1 MSALH
6 VSARGRAL
14 IKQFEGFRADAYQD
28 VVGVWTIGYGFT
40 RGVKPGQHMTLQQAE
55 ARLITELLGYEQ
67 AVLSGC
73 TLAPNQNQFDAMCS
87 LAWNIGIAGFLRS
100 TVLKA
105 HNRGDAQSASRAFGL
120 WNKAGGR
127 EWAGLTRRRAAEAAL
142 YLEPVATPAPVP
154 VPAPAPTRPDE
165 PAAGADVGNPITAPP
180 PPAPPTQA
188 MPQQIDP
195 ETRLSESPI
204 NRAATVAGTTAATV
218 GAVSQIKSS
227 MDSLQGWIVP
237 MLCVA
242 VVALA
247 GYIVWQR
254 WQQRKK
260 GWA

>member
-1 MSALH
+1 MTVH

-40 RGVKPGQHMTLQQAE
+40 RGVQPGQHMTVQQAE

-73 TLAPNQNQFDAMCS
+73 TLEPNQNQLDAMCS

-100 TVLKA
+100 TVLKC
-105 HNRGDAQSASRAFGL
+105 HNRGDFQSASRAFGL

-142 YLEPVATPAPVP
+142 YLEPAPGLVQR
-154 VPAPAPTRPDE
+154 VVEGAI
-165 PAAGADVGNPITAPP
+165 PAAQAGEVPPP
-180 PPAPPTQA
+180 PPAQA
-188 MPQQIDP
+188 MPQQIDH
-195 ETRLSESPI
+195 ESGMGASGI
-204 NRAATVAGTTAATV
+204 NRAATIAGTTAATV
-218 GAVSQIKSS
+218 GAVSSIKQSVS
-227 MDSLQGWIVP
+227 DLGGWVVP
-237 MLCVA
+237 LLCVA

-247 GYIVWQR
+247 GYIIWQR

>member
-1 MSALH
+1 
-6 VSARGRAL
+6 
-14 IKQFEGFRADAYQD
+14 
-28 VVGVWTIGYGFT
+28 VGVWTVGFGFT
-40 RGVKPGQHMTLQQAE
+40 RGVTPGQHMTLAQAE

-73 TLAPNQNQFDAMCS
+73 TLEPNQNQLDAMCS

-100 TVLKA
+100 TVLKC

-142 YLEPVATPAPVP
+142 YLEPAPGMVQRIVEVAIPSAQ
-154 VPAPAPTRPDE
+154 
-165 PAAGADVGNPITAPP
+165 AGEVP
-180 PPAPPTQA
+180 PPAQA

-195 ETRLSESPI
+195 ESSMAGSAI

-218 GAVSQIKSS
+218 GAVSQIKTSVS
-227 MDSLQGWIVP
+227 ELQGWIVP
-237 MLCVA
+237 MLCLA

-254 WQQRKK
+254 VSQRRK

>member
-1 MSALH
+1 MSILH
-6 VSARGRAL
+6 VSPRGRAL

-40 RGVKPGQHMTLQQAE
+40 RGVQPGQHMTLGQAE

-73 TLAPNQNQFDAMCS
+73 TLEPNQHQLDAMCS

-127 EWAGLTRRRAAEAAL
+127 EWPGLTRRRAAEAAL
-142 YLEPVATPAPVP
+142 YLEPVAI
-154 VPAPAPTRPDE
+154 PAPAPVESTE
-165 PAAGADVGNPITAPP
+165 PAERATT
-180 PPAPPTQA
+180 PPAQA
-188 MPQQIDP
+188 MPQQVDP
-195 ETRLSESPI
+195 EGRLAESPI

-237 MLCVA
+237 LLCVA

-254 WQQRKK
+254 WQQRAK

>member
-1 MSALH
+1 MTAVH
-6 VSARGRAL
+6 VSPRGRAL

-28 VVGVWTIGYGFT
+28 VVGVWTIGFGFT
-40 RGVKPGQHMTLQQAE
+40 RGVMPGQHMTAAQAE

-67 AVLSGC
+67 AVLGAC
-73 TLAPNQNQFDAMCS
+73 TAEPNQNQLDAMCS
-87 LAWNIGIAGFLRS
+87 LCWNIGIAGFLRS

-142 YLEPVATPAPVP
+142 YLEPVPGV
-154 VPAPAPTRPDE
+154 VQRIVE
-165 PAAGADVGNPITAPP
+165 GAIPSAQTGEVP
-180 PPAPPTQA
+180 PPAQA

-195 ETRLSESPI
+195 ESSMAGSAI

-218 GAVSQIKSS
+218 GAVSQIKTSVGE
-227 MDSLQGWIVP
+227 LQGWIVP
-237 MLCVA
+237 MLCLA

>member
-1 MSALH
+1 MTATH

-14 IKQFEGFRADAYQD
+14 IKQFEGFREHAYQD

-40 RGVKPGQHMTLQQAE
+40 RGVAPGQHMTPQQAE

-73 TLAPNQNQFDAMCS
+73 TLEPNQNQLDAMCS

-100 TVLKA
+100 TVLKC

-142 YLEPVATPAPVP
+142 YLDPVA
-154 VPAPAPTRPDE
+154 APAPQLAQAAPRPDE
-165 PAAGADVGNPITAPP
+165 QEPGPDMGNPIAAPNV
-180 PPAPPTQA
+180 PAAPAQA
-188 MPQQIDP
+188 MPQQVDP
-195 ETRLSESPI
+195 ESSLGSSPI

-218 GAVSQIKSS
+218 GAVSQIKTSVGE
-227 MDSLQGWIVP
+227 LQGWIVP
-237 MLCVA
+237 MLCIA

-254 WQQRKK
+254 VSQRRK

>member
-1 MSALH
+1 MMH
-6 VSARGRAL
+6 VSPRGRAL
-14 IKQFEGFRADAYQD
+14 IKQFEGFRAGAYQD

-40 RGVKPGQHMTLQQAE
+40 RGVQPGQHMTAAQAE

-73 TLAPNQNQFDAMCS
+73 AVPPNQNQLDAMCS
-87 LAWNIGIAGFLRS
+87 LAWNIGIAGFLKS
-100 TVLKA
+100 TVLKC

-142 YLEPVATPAPVP
+142 YLEPVPGVVQRIVEGAIPGA
-154 VPAPAPTRPDE
+154 E
-165 PAAGADVGNPITAPP
+165 AAEPP
-180 PPAPPTQA
+180 PPPTQA
-188 MPQQIDP
+188 MPQQIDG
-195 ETRLSESPI
+195 ETRLTESPI

-218 GAVSQIKSS
+218 GAVSQIKSGLDDLS
-227 MDSLQGWIVP
+227 GWLVP
-237 MLCVA
+237 MLCIAVA
-242 VVALA
+242 ALA

-254 WQQRKK
+254 WQQRRK

>member
-1 MSALH
+1 MMH
-6 VSARGRAL
+6 VSPRGRAL
-14 IKQFEGFRADAYQD
+14 IKQFEGFREHAYQD

-40 RGVKPGQHMTLQQAE
+40 RGVAPGQHMTPQQAE

-73 TLAPNQNQFDAMCS
+73 TLEPNQNQLDAMCS

-100 TVLKA
+100 TVLRA
-105 HNRGDAQSASRAFGL
+105 HNRGDFQSASRAFGL

-142 YLEPVATPAPVP
+142 YLEPAPGLVQR
-154 VPAPAPTRPDE
+154 VVEGAI
-165 PAAGADVGNPITAPP
+165 PAAQAGEVPPP
-180 PPAPPTQA
+180 PPAQA
-188 MPQQIDP
+188 MPQQIDH
-195 ETRLSESPI
+195 ESGMGASGI
-204 NRAATVAGTTAATV
+204 NRAATIAGTTAATV
-218 GAVSQIKSS
+218 GAVSSIKQSVS
-227 MDSLQGWIVP
+227 DLGGWVVP
-237 MLCVA
+237 LLCVA

-247 GYIVWQR
+247 GYIIWQR

>member
-1 MSALH
+1 MTATH

-40 RGVKPGQHMTLQQAE
+40 RGVQPGQHMTAQQAE

-67 AVLSGC
+67 AVLGGC
-73 TLAPNQNQFDAMCS
+73 TREPNQNQMDAMCS
-87 LAWNIGIAGFLRS
+87 LAWNIGVGGFLRS

-142 YLEPVATPAPVP
+142 YLEPVP
-154 VPAPAPTRPDE
+154 
-165 PAAGADVGNPITAPP
+165 GAVQRIVEGAIPGAEVAEVPP
-180 PPAPPTQA
+180 PPAQA

-195 ETRLSESPI
+195 ESSMAGSAI

-218 GAVSQIKSS
+218 GAVSQIKTSVGE
-227 MDSLQGWIVP
+227 LQSWIVP
-237 MLCVA
+237 MLCIA

-247 GYIVWQR
+247 GCIVWQR

>member
-1 MSALH
+1 MTATH

-14 IKQFEGFRADAYQD
+14 IKQFEGFREHAYQD

-40 RGVKPGQHMTLQQAE
+40 RGVAPGQHMTPQQAE

-67 AVLSGC
+67 AVLSAC
-73 TLAPNQNQFDAMCS
+73 TLEPNQNQLDAMCS

-100 TVLKA
+100 TVLRA
-105 HNRGDAQSASRAFGL
+105 HNRGDFQSASRAFGL

-142 YLEPVATPAPVP
+142 YLEPAPGLVQR
-154 VPAPAPTRPDE
+154 VVEGAI
-165 PAAGADVGNPITAPP
+165 PAAQAGELPPP
-180 PPAPPTQA
+180 PPAQA
-188 MPQQIDP
+188 MPQQIDH
-195 ETRLSESPI
+195 ESSMAGSAI

-218 GAVSQIKSS
+218 GAVSQIKTSVGE
-227 MDSLQGWIVP
+227 LQGWIVP
-237 MLCVA
+237 MLCIA

-254 WQQRKK
+254 WRQRRE

>member
-1 MSALH
+1 MTATH

-14 IKQFEGFRADAYQD
+14 IKQFEGFREHAYQD

-40 RGVKPGQHMTLQQAE
+40 RGVAPGQHMTPQQAE

-73 TLAPNQNQFDAMCS
+73 TLEPNQNQLDAMCS

-100 TVLKA
+100 TVLRA
-105 HNRGDAQSASRAFGL
+105 HNRGDFQSASRAFGL

-142 YLEPVATPAPVP
+142 YLEPAPGLVQR
-154 VPAPAPTRPDE
+154 VVEGAI
-165 PAAGADVGNPITAPP
+165 PAAQAGEVPPP
-180 PPAPPTQA
+180 PPAQA
-188 MPQQIDP
+188 MPQQIDH
-195 ETRLSESPI
+195 ESGMGASGI
-204 NRAATVAGTTAATV
+204 NRAATIAGTTAATV
-218 GAVSQIKSS
+218 GAVSSIKQSVS
-227 MDSLQGWIVP
+227 DLGGWVVP
-237 MLCVA
+237 LLCVA

-247 GYIVWQR
+247 GYIIWQR

>member
-1 MSALH
+1 MSLH

-14 IKQFEGFRADAYQD
+14 IKQFEGFRADSYQD

-40 RGVKPGQHMTLQQAE
+40 SGVQPGQHMTAQQAE

-67 AVLSGC
+67 AVLSAC
-73 TLAPNQNQFDAMCS
+73 TLEPNQNQLDAMCS

-100 TVLKA
+100 TVLRA
-105 HNRGDAQSASRAFGL
+105 HNRGDFQSASRAFGL

-142 YLEPVATPAPVP
+142 YLEPAPGLVQR
-154 VPAPAPTRPDE
+154 VVEGAI
-165 PAAGADVGNPITAPP
+165 PAAQAGEVPPP
-180 PPAPPTQA
+180 PPAQA
-188 MPQQIDP
+188 MPQQIDH
-195 ETRLSESPI
+195 ESGMGASGI
-204 NRAATVAGTTAATV
+204 NRAATIAGTTAATV
-218 GAVSQIKSS
+218 GAVSSIKQSVS
-227 MDSLQGWIVP
+227 DLGGWVVP
-237 MLCVA
+237 LLCVA

-247 GYIVWQR
+247 GYIIWQR

>member
-1 MSALH
+1 MKTSLQGFAI
-6 VSARGRAL
+6 

-40 RGVKPGQHMTLQQAE
+40 SGVRPGQHMTPAQAD
-55 ARLITELLGYEQ
+55 ARLGTELLRYEDAVVQ
-67 AVLSGC
+67 AC
-73 TLAPNQNQFDAMCS
+73 IIAPNQNQFDALVCF
-87 LAWNIGIAGFLRS
+87 AWNVGTSGMAGS
-100 TVLKA
+100 SVIKA
-105 HNRGDAQSASRAFGL
+105 HNRGDFQSAARAFGL
-120 WNKAGGR
+120 WNKAGGKV
-127 EWAGLTRRRAAEAAL
+127 WPGLTRRRAAESAL
-142 YLEPVATPAPVP
+142 YLKPVP
-154 VPAPAPTRPDE
+154 VPQQLPAQPIGRPDE
-165 PAAGADVGNPITAPP
+165 PGQGADMGNPITAQ
-180 PPAPPTQA
+180 PAPPTQA

-195 ETRLSESPI
+195 ETRLTESPI

-227 MDSLQGWIVP
+227 MDALQGWIVP

-254 WQQRKK
+254 WQQRRQ

>member
-1 MSALH
+1 MMH

-28 VVGVWTIGYGFT
+28 VVGVWTVGFGFT
-40 RGVKPGQHMTLQQAE
+40 RGVTPGQHMTLAQAE

-73 TLAPNQNQFDAMCS
+73 TLEPNQNQLDAMCS

-100 TVLKA
+100 TVLRA
-105 HNRGDAQSASRAFGL
+105 HNRGDFQSASRAFGL

-142 YLEPVATPAPVP
+142 YLEPAPGLVQR
-154 VPAPAPTRPDE
+154 VVEGAI
-165 PAAGADVGNPITAPP
+165 PAAQAGEVPPP
-180 PPAPPTQA
+180 PPAQA
-188 MPQQIDP
+188 MPQQIDH
-195 ETRLSESPI
+195 ESGMGASGI
-204 NRAATVAGTTAATV
+204 NRAATIAGTTAATV
-218 GAVSQIKSS
+218 GAVSSIKQSVS
-227 MDSLQGWIVP
+227 DLGGWVVP
-237 MLCVA
+237 LLCVA

-247 GYIVWQR
+247 GYIIWQR

>member
-1 MSALH
+1 MTATH

-14 IKQFEGFRADAYQD
+14 IKQFEGFREHAYQD

-40 RGVKPGQHMTLQQAE
+40 RGVAPGQHMTPQQAE

-67 AVLSGC
+67 AVLSAC
-73 TLAPNQNQFDAMCS
+73 TLEPNQNQLDAMCS

-100 TVLKA
+100 TVLRA
-105 HNRGDAQSASRAFGL
+105 HNRGDFQSASRAFGL

-142 YLEPVATPAPVP
+142 YLEPAPGLVQR
-154 VPAPAPTRPDE
+154 VVEGAI
-165 PAAGADVGNPITAPP
+165 PAAQAGELPPP
-180 PPAPPTQA
+180 PPAQA
-188 MPQQIDP
+188 MPQQIDH
-195 ETRLSESPI
+195 ESSMAGSAI

-218 GAVSQIKSS
+218 GAVSQIKTSVGE
-227 MDSLQGWIVP
+227 LQGWIVP
-237 MLCVA
+237 MLCMA

>member
-1 MSALH
+1 MNH

-40 RGVKPGQHMTLQQAE
+40 RGVQPGQRMTLQQAE

-67 AVLSGC
+67 AVLGGC
-73 TLAPNQNQFDAMCS
+73 ALEPNQNQLDAMCS

-100 TVLKA
+100 TVLKC
-105 HNRGDAQSASRAFGL
+105 HNRADFQSASRAFGL

-142 YLEPVATPAPVP
+142 YLEPVP
-154 VPAPAPTRPDE
+154 
-165 PAAGADVGNPITAPP
+165 GAVQRIVEGAIPGAEVAEVPP
-180 PPAPPTQA
+180 PPAQA

-195 ETRLSESPI
+195 ESSMAGSAI

-218 GAVSQIKSS
+218 GAVSQIKTSVGE
-227 MDSLQGWIVP
+227 LQSWIVP
-237 MLCVA
+237 MLCLA
-242 VVALA
+242 VVGLA
-247 GYIVWQR
+247 GYIIWQR

>member
-1 MSALH
+1 MTVH

-40 RGVKPGQHMTLQQAE
+40 RGVQPGQRMTLQQAE

-67 AVLSGC
+67 AVLGGC
-73 TLAPNQNQFDAMCS
+73 ALEPNQNQLDAMCS

-100 TVLKA
+100 TVLKC
-105 HNRGDAQSASRAFGL
+105 HNRADFQSASRAFGL

-142 YLEPVATPAPVP
+142 YLEPV
-154 VPAPAPTRPDE
+154 
-165 PAAGADVGNPITAPP
+165 PAAAPP
-180 PPAPPTQA
+180 PPAAQAPARPDAPAAEAPPVQPAPPAQA

-195 ETRLSESPI
+195 ESSLAGSAI

-218 GAVSQIKSS
+218 GAVSQIKTSVGE
-227 MDSLQGWIVP
+227 LQSWIVP
-237 MLCVA
+237 MLCIA

-247 GYIVWQR
+247 GCIVWQR

>member
-1 MSALH
+1 MNH
-6 VSARGRAL
+6 VSARGRAI

-67 AVLSGC
+67 AVLGAC
-73 TLAPNQNQFDAMCS
+73 ILEPNQNQLDAMCS
-87 LAWNIGIAGFLRS
+87 LAWNIGIAGFLKS
-100 TVLKA
+100 TVLKC
-105 HNRGDAQSASRAFGL
+105 HNRGDTQSASRAFGL

-142 YLEPVATPAPVP
+142 YLEPVPGV
-154 VPAPAPTRPDE
+154 VQRIVE
-165 PAAGADVGNPITAPP
+165 GAIPSAEASKVPP
-180 PPAPPTQA
+180 PVQA
-188 MPQQIDP
+188 MPQQVDP
-195 ETRLSESPI
+195 ESSMSGSAI

-218 GAVSQIKSS
+218 GAVSQIKTSVGE
-227 MDSLQGWIVP
+227 LQSWLVP
-237 MLCVA
+237 MLCLA
-242 VVALA
+242 VVGLA

-260 GWA
+260 GWV